1 MESIHHETNV
11 EIVYKLIG
19 RAKETDTISKK
30 VKMRN
35 PFISKN
41 DFATMRL
48 NIYIYIYRERERER
62 ERCHDE

>member
-30 VKMRN
+30 VKMWK

-48 NIYIYIYRERERER
+48 NIYIYIYI
-62 ERCHDE
+62 